1 MDGYLAKVGYQL
13 DFKFFQGKLV
23 IFVEDQ
29 WGGIQFQLC
38 ANT

>member
-23 IFVEDQ
+23 ILVEDQ
-29 WGGIQFQLC
+29 WGGGDSIPAVC
-38 ANT
+38 